1 MEKKLHF
8 KPSMLEDFENTEL
21 GVINGILFTCSKK
34 MNRYTLVGVCKT
46 TGTEHKVSFTEQ
58 QIEGGKQYG
67 INVIGKAI
75 DKVIEEI
82 KKETD
87 PYYQQPS
94 MYDF

>member
-1 MEKKLHF
+1 MEKKLRF
-8 KPSMLEDFENTEL
+8 KPSMLEDFENIEL
-21 GVINGILFTCSKK
+21 GVISNVSFSCSKK

-46 TGTEHKVSFTEQ
+46 TETEHKVSFTEQ
-58 QIEGGKQYG
+58 QIEGSKTYG

-75 DKVIEEI
+75 DKIIEEI